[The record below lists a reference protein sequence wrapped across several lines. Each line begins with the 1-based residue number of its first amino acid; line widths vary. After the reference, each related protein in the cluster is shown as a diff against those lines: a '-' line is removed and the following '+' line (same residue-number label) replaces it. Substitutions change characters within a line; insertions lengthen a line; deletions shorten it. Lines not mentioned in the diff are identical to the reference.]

1 MAISLGSLVSL
12 VHGALLFK
20 SYPHGCQFCGW
31 GGLCNTCLGWLMQE
45 KMFIHAG
52 FFFSRNPSIH
62 FFLKE
67 ANHVWRDCGTCA
79 IVQADLTPPGHLKE
93 GHGLDMVGYPLF
105 LLVRIAYDLKQSPF
119 PQASVAWTS
128 SIAIGSIKLHPPFWF
143 VILAS
148 WHSLLQKQGWM

>member
-1 MAISLGSLVSL
+1 MGRALQHLSWMADARKN
-12 VHGALLFK
+12 VHSCSF
-20 SYPHGCQFCGW
+20 
-31 GGLCNTCLGWLMQE
+31 
-45 KMFIHAG
+45 

-128 SIAIGSIKLHPPFWF
+128 SIAIGSIKLHPPF
-143 VILAS
+143 
-148 WHSLLQKQGWM
+148 